1 MNANFLLRLPGSVFS
16 GWTPRVIPAPLPCQ
30 LRLPRIV
37 TQVAFLPGF
46 CCFVSFSGCCRP
58 LQSPRLIAAL
68 YLQVRTSCWLVAS
81 LRSTVF
87 AVFANGPCVLTVA
100 PPRLFLPGRVYP
112 VFQSVV
118 SLIRPPL
125 RRFAVTVSSDFVASF
140 RDPGFF
146 PVFRDGSASRACGVF
161 LVAFFLSPASGCCRS
176 GVFLSRFFQ
185 TSPGFVA
192 LLRRGDSFFVAVC
205 NRSVPLSHRV
215 FPVSLPRS
223 RRPRFRFF
231 VLSSRFCC
239 SCVIVVNRRFS
250 FFAGSPVGCFLPAVL
265 LRWFSRFFAPSRF
278 PDCVTPLVCLPFAQA
293 PLAGDVSTI
302 LHSRLLLSCVFPVM
316 LPRRASLFAL
326 LRGSGFPEVPRFSL
340 AGSASPV
347 FAASCFCYINC
358 FVSCLLSYVD
368 PLRRPG
374 CCSAVFFSRVFR
386 FCCAVAFF
394 RLRRP
399 VVSVR
404 PLSPFFRLRM

>member
-1 MNANFLLRLPGSVFS
+1 M
-16 GWTPRVIPAPLPCQ
+16 
-30 LRLPRIV
+30 
-37 TQVAFLPGF
+37 PGF

-118 SLIRPPL
+118 SLLRPPL
-125 RRFAVTVSSDFVASF
+125 RRFAITVSSDFVASF

-146 PVFRDGSASRACGVF
+146 PVFRDGSASRAFGACFRLLPLRRF
-161 LVAFFLSPASGCCRS
+161 LVPFL
-176 GVFLSRFFQ
+176 Q

-192 LLRRGDSFFVAVC
+192 LLRRADSFFVAVY
-205 NRSVPLSHRV
+205 NRFVPFTRRV

-239 SCVIVVNRRFS
+239 SFVIVVNRRFS

-278 PDCVTPLVCLPFAQA
+278 PDCVTPLVCLPFAQV

-404 PLSPFFRLRM
+404 PLSPFFRPRM

>member
-1 MNANFLLRLPGSVFS
+1 MAHASRLLRPPGCFC
-16 GWTPRVIPAPLPCQ
+16 P
-30 LRLPRIV
+30 V
-37 TQVAFLPGF
+37 T
-46 CCFVSFSGCCRP
+46 
-58 LQSPRLIAAL
+58 
-68 YLQVRTSCWLVAS
+68 
-81 LRSTVF
+81 STRF
-87 AVFANGPCVLTVA
+87 FNL
-100 PPRLFLPGRVYP
+100 LFRC
-112 VFQSVV
+112 SA
-118 SLIRPPL
+118 PPL
-125 RRFAVTVSSDFVASF
+125 RRFAVTASSDFVASS

-146 PVFRDGSASRACGVF
+146 PVLRDGSASRTFGVF
-161 LVAFFLSPASGCCRS
+161 LVAFFLSAASGCCRS
-176 GVFLSRFFQ
+176 GVFLFRFFQ
-185 TSPGFVA
+185 TSPGFVV
-192 LLRRGDSFFVAVC
+192 LLRRADSFFVAVC
-205 NRSVPLSHRV
+205 NRSVPFTHRV
-215 FPVSLPRS
+215 FPVSPPRS

-239 SCVIVVNRRFS
+239 SFVIVGNRRFR

-278 PDCVTPLVCLPFAQA
+278 PDCVTPLVCIPFAQA
-293 PLAGDVSTI
+293 PLACDVSTI
-302 LHSRLLLSCVFPVM
+302 LHCRLLLSRVFPEM

-326 LRGSGFPEVPRFSL
+326 LRGSGFPAAPRFSL
-340 AGSASPV
+340 AGSAFPV

-404 PLSPFFRLRM
+404 PLSPFFRPRM

>member
-1 MNANFLLRLPGSVFS
+1 MRPDGRAPPVVSARSRLPGFS
-16 GWTPRVIPAPLPCQ
+16 I
-30 LRLPRIV
+30 
-37 TQVAFLPGF
+37 
-46 CCFVSFSGCCRP
+46 CCFVDPPPPSGVLP
-58 LQSPRLIAAL
+58 LRCPPISSPR
-68 YLQVRTSCWLVAS
+68 
-81 LRSTVF
+81 F
-87 AVFANGPCVLTVA
+87 AT
-100 PPRLFLPGRVYP
+100 P
-112 VFQSVV
+112 VFF
-118 SLIRPPL
+118 
-125 RRFAVTVSSDFVASF
+125 RF
-140 RDPGFF
+140 
-146 PVFRDGSASRACGVF
+146 SATDLLPA
-161 LVAFFLSPASGCCRS
+161 LSAPASGCCRS
-176 GVFLSRFFQ
+176 GVFLFRFFQ

-192 LLRRGDSFFVAVC
+192 LLRRADSFFVAVC

-239 SCVIVVNRRFS
+239 SFVIVVNRRFS

-278 PDCVTPLVCLPFAQA
+278 PDCVTPLVCFPFAQV
-293 PLAGDVSTI
+293 PLAGDVSPI

-326 LRGSGFPEVPRFSL
+326 LRGSGFPAVPRFSL

-404 PLSPFFRLRM
+404 PLSPFFRPRM